1 MGRKAPQVCV
11 PSDVWTHGYE
21 QHKHPLLCRRRHITH
36 SVTASGPLW
45 GRCWSPSA
53 LQTLGLLPFSYAS
66 GPPDAPGTSNAVNK
80 DKASQQ
86 YEASKTVVDA
96 FIDIHLCSKR

>member
-1 MGRKAPQVCV
+1 MGRTAPQVCV

-21 QHKHPLLCRRRHITH
+21 QHKRPLLCRRRHITH

-45 GRCWSPSA
+45 GRCWSLSA
-53 LQTLGLLPFSYAS
+53 LQTSGLLPFSYAS

-80 DKASQQ
+80 ASQ
-86 YEASKTVVDA
+86 YEASKTVVEIYA
-96 FIDIHLCSKR
+96 FIYIHLCSKR

>member
-21 QHKHPLLCRRRHITH
+21 QHKRPLLYRRRHIIH
-36 SVTASGPLW
+36 SATASGPLW

-66 GPPDAPGTSNAVNK
+66 GPRDAPGTSNAVK
-80 DKASQQ
+80 KASQR
-86 YEASKTVVDA
+86 YEASKTVYA
-96 FIDIHLCSKR
+96 FIYIHLCSKR